1 MSNWKFA
8 LKPLLIAGAAVFT
21 VLAAPI
27 AADYFVPDS
36 PIVAQARAEEDGG
49 GGAGADKKGGHHG
62 ARPAD
67 KGGPKWE
74 AGSQPWPEGKGPP
87 PDSDYWSGDGRPPR
101 YGGDPDKMG
110 KPEAGSQGGAP
121 QWAAQELVDIGRL
134 NVARS
139 PESVLLSAEATAI
152 AEMDPAAAEAFYA
165 EAAAILV
172 AYQSATTDEDKLA
185 LQSQLIDLL
194 YTAGD
199 YRVDSPVANLAFYND
214 IMVDGVVYAADG
226 VTPLFS
232 ALNADGSINTDL
244 QEAYAAI
251 FLGGAADKTKP
262 VLTETVHAVDV
273 IFELEAPTPIGET
286 PVNLDE
292 AQDAAV
298 ADVSA
303 FAQEA
308 IVYVHDNPLE

>member
-1 MSNWKFA
+1 MLNLKFA

-74 AGSQPWPEGKGPP
+74 PGSQPWPEGKGPP
-87 PDSDYWSGDGRPPR
+87 ADSDYWSGDGRPPR
-101 YGGDPDKMG
+101 YGGDPDQMQ

-121 QWAAQELVDIGRL
+121 VWAAQELVDIGRL
-134 NVARS
+134 NVGRA
-139 PESVLLSAEATAI
+139 PEAVLLKSEANAI
-152 AEMDPAAAEAFYA
+152 AEMDPAAVTEFYDKA
-165 EAAAILV
+165 VDILV
-172 AYQSATTDEDKLA
+172 LYQAATTDEQKAELMT
-185 LQSQLIDLL
+185 QLTDLL
-194 YTAGD
+194 YAAGA
-199 YRVDSPVANLAFYND
+199 YRIDSPLSNLAFYKD
-214 IMVDGVVYAADG
+214 ILADGVVYAADG
-226 VTPLFS
+226 VTPLFQ
-232 ALNADGSINTDL
+232 AADEAEL
-244 QEAYAAI
+244 QAYAAI

-262 VLTETVHAVDV
+262 VLTETVHAVD
-273 IFELEAPTPIGET
+273 IILELEEPTPIGQT

-292 AQDAAV
+292 TQDAAV
-298 ADVSA
+298 ADVSK
-303 FAQEA
+303 FAQDA
-308 IVYVHDNPLE
+308 IVFVHDNPVE

>member
-8 LKPLLIAGAAVFT
+8 LNPLLIAGAAVFA

-36 PIVAQARAEEDGG
+36 AIVAQAQAQEDGG

-74 AGSQPWPEGKGPP
+74 SGSQPWPEGKGPP
-87 PDSDYWSGDGRPPR
+87 ADSDYWSGDGRPPR
-101 YGGDPDKMG
+101 YGGDPDQMQ

-121 QWAAQELVDIGRL
+121 VWAAQELVDIGRL
-134 NVARS
+134 NVGRA
-139 PESVLLSAEATAI
+139 PEAVLIKAETNAI
-152 AEMDPAAAEAFYA
+152 AELDPAAAAAFYDQ
-165 EAAAILV
+165 AAAILV
-172 AYQSATTDEDKLA
+172 AYQAAADEEKPA
-185 LQSQLIDLL
+185 LLTQLTDLL
-194 YTAGD
+194 YAAGD
-199 YRVDSPVANLAFYND
+199 YRIDSPLANLAFYKD
-214 IMVDGVVYAADG
+214 IMADGVVTTADG
-226 VTPLFS
+226 TVVFS
-232 ALNADGSINTDL
+232 ALNPDGSINVDL

-273 IFELEAPTPIGET
+273 ILELEAPTPIGQT

-292 AQDAAV
+292 TQDAAV
-298 ADVSA
+298 ADVSK
-303 FAQEA
+303 FAQDA
-308 IVYVHDNPLE
+308 IVFVHDNPVE

>member
-1 MSNWKFA
+1 MLNLKFA

-74 AGSQPWPEGKGPP
+74 PGSQPWPEGKGPP

-152 AEMDPAAAEAFYA
+152 AEMDAAAVTEFYDKA
-165 EAAAILV
+165 VAILV
-172 AYQSATTDEDKLA
+172 AYQDQDLTEDEKATLMA
-185 LQSQLIDLL
+185 QLTELL
-194 YTAGD
+194 YAAGD
-199 YRVDSPVANLAFYND
+199 YRVDSPVANIAFYND
-214 IMVDGVVYAADG
+214 IMEDGVVYAADG
-226 VTPLFS
+226 STVLFQ
-232 ALNADGSINTDL
+232 ADTVEEL
-244 QEAYAAI
+244 QAYAAI

-262 VLTETVHAVDV
+262 VLTETVHAVD
-273 IFELEAPTPIGET
+273 IILELEAPTAIGET

-292 AQDAAV
+292 TQDAAV

>member
-1 MSNWKFA
+1 MLNLKFA

-74 AGSQPWPEGKGPP
+74 PGSQPWPEGKGPP
-87 PDSDYWSGDGRPPR
+87 EDSDYWSGDGRPPR
-101 YGGDPDKMG
+101 YGGDPDQMQ

-121 QWAAQELVDIGRL
+121 VWAAQELVDIGRL
-134 NVARS
+134 NVGRA
-139 PESVLLSAEATAI
+139 PEAVLLKSEANAI
-152 AEMDPAAAEAFYA
+152 AEMDPAAVAEFYDKA
-165 EAAAILV
+165 VAILV
-172 AYQSATTDEDKLA
+172 AYQATTDEVLRADLMT
-185 LQSQLIDLL
+185 QLTDLL
-194 YTAGD
+194 YAAGA
-199 YRVDSPVANLAFYND
+199 YRIDSPLSNLAFYKD
-214 IMVDGVVYAADG
+214 IMADGIVYAADG
-226 VTPLFS
+226 VTPLFQATS
-232 ALNADGSINTDL
+232 DEEL
-244 QEAYAAI
+244 QAYAAI

-262 VLTETVHAVDV
+262 VLTETVHAVD
-273 IFELEAPTPIGET
+273 IILELEEPTPIGQT

-292 AQDAAV
+292 TQDAAV
-298 ADVSA
+298 ADVSK
-303 FAQEA
+303 FAQDA
-308 IVYVHDNPLE
+308 IVFVHDNPVQ